1 VKLESLVIRR
11 ALIEARRC
19 MRIGICLVVSTLA
32 ACASTPAPLAPWS
45 PPTDDFVRSDR
56 THLVD
61 QTGRVMVF
69 RGVNARV
76 QGVFDVQ
83 LDPARCPPPS
93 DVLEAIPPLTDDD
106 LARMRTMGFDAL
118 RLPIDWSAIEPTQGN
133 DDDAYLMRVEDVVAR
148 AAAHD
153 IRVLI
158 DFHADGWSKDLGED
172 GAPTW
177 ATVPTPTTL
186 LCGPLT
192 DLGTRRMNT
201 LTNYTTFFDDT
212 IPTSVALHQAYGAM
226 VAHVAARF
234 ADEPDVLGYDLFNEP
249 LPNDAAIER
258 FYARILPALRAVDT
272 RHLAFFEP
280 SAVRNLT
287 NRGPI
292 ATTPFPDANGVYA
305 VHLYTLSFSDPNNE
319 LATITRA
326 RLQPNVM
333 RAVSEAASY
342 QAPLFAGEWG
352 VTPSSPG
359 SSAYVGFMYDLF
371 DSVAASSTVWLWKE
385 ESQGGW
391 GFYDV
396 DASGQFTERPAV
408 FAAHTRPWA
417 EVIAGTPMGA
427 TYDATTQTYTLT
439 YVGRND
445 LAPNVL
451 RVPASMYPSFV
462 LRCDGAT
469 RTATRD
475 AMTSRVEVVCAGAG
489 MHVVTLTPS

>member
-1 VKLESLVIRR
+1 
-11 ALIEARRC
+11 
-19 MRIGICLVVSTLA
+19 
-32 ACASTPAPLAPWS
+32 
-45 PPTDDFVRSDR
+45 
-56 THLVD
+56 
-61 QTGRVMVF
+61 MVF

-76 QGVFDVQ
+76 QGLFDVQ
-83 LDPARCPPPS
+83 LDPMRCPPPS
-93 DVLEAIPPLTDDD
+93 DVLEAIPALTDDD
-106 LARMRTMGFDAL
+106 LARMRTAGFDAL
-118 RLPIDWSAIEPTQGN
+118 RLPIDWSAIEPTQGAY
-133 DDDAYLMRVEDVVAR
+133 DETYLMRVEDVVSR

-153 IRVLI
+153 VRVLI

-172 GAPTW
+172 GAPLW
-177 ATVPTPTTL
+177 ATVPTPTML

-192 DLGTRRMNT
+192 DLTTRRTAT
-201 LTNYTTFFDDT
+201 LTNYSTFFDDT
-212 IPTSVALHQAYGAM
+212 MPASVALQEAYAAM

-249 LPNDAAIER
+249 IPSDAAIER
-258 FYARILPALRAVDT
+258 FYARILPSLRAADA

-287 NRGPI
+287 DRGPI
-292 ATTPFPDANGVYA
+292 ASAPFPDPGGVYA
-305 VHLYTLSFSDPNNE
+305 VHLYTLSFSDPMNE

-326 RLQPNVM
+326 RLEPNVM
-333 RAVSEAASY
+333 HAVSEAASY

-371 DSVAASSTVWLWKE
+371 DGIAASSTVWLWKE

-396 DASGQFTERPAV
+396 DASGRFTERPAV
-408 FAAHTRPWA
+408 FTAHTRPWA

-427 TYDATTQTYTLT
+427 TYDATTHTYTLT
-439 YVGRND
+439 YVGRGD
-445 LAPNVL
+445 LAPSVL
-451 RVPASMYPSFV
+451 RVPTDPYPSFAV
-462 LRCDGAT
+462 RCDGAVLN
-469 RTATRD
+469 ATRD
-475 AMTSRVEVVCAGAG
+475 PSNARVEVVCAGDG